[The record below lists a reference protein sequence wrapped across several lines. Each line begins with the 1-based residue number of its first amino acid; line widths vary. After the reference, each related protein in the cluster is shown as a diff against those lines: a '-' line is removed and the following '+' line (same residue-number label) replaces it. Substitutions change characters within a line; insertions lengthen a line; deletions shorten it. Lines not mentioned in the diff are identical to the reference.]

1 MGKSRK
7 GASSATT
14 GDMAAPAAQIGVFA
28 TTPGAAAG
36 PLAFLWS
43 PAAACSI
50 FLGIALVAATLGLAG
65 IRFGAPEDVTGT

>member
-1 MGKSRK
+1 MEKSGK

-14 GDMAAPAAQIGVFA
+14 GGMAALAALLGVFA

-65 IRFGAPEDVTGT
+65 IRFGGPEGVTRT